1 MLKYRIGVSIVR
13 VNDNDDDDEEEE
25 EEEEEEDDD
34 DNDNYDDGRTKH
46 FFVHGN
52 LFALF
57 KICFHSAFT
66 ELVIQGSLMVSGTRC
81 PACSDQVK

>member
-1 MLKYRIGVSIVR
+1 ME
-13 VNDNDDDDEEEE
+13 EEEE

-34 DNDNYDDGRTKH
+34 DDNYDDGRTKH

-52 LFALF
+52 LFALL

-66 ELVIQGSLMVSGTRC
+66 EERVES
-81 PACSDQVK
+81 

>member
-1 MLKYRIGVSIVR
+1 M
-13 VNDNDDDDEEEE
+13 EM
-25 EEEEEEDDD
+25 EEEEEDDD
-34 DNDNYDDGRTKH
+34 DNCDDGSPKH

-52 LFALF
+52 LFALL

>member
-1 MLKYRIGVSIVR
+1 MEME
-13 VNDNDDDDEEEE
+13 EEEE
-25 EEEEEEDDD
+25 EEEEEEDDDDDEDD

-52 LFALF
+52 LFALL

-66 ELVIQGSLMVSGTRC
+66 EERVES
-81 PACSDQVK
+81 